1 MKSAPP
7 RGRTQQLWS
16 SKERPI
22 TGVDKSSFDFSHMD
36 AAVWSGVLRWIGEL
50 RGLSIVTAAFDPFTF
65 SVAPKQIRESC
76 CYAGNT

>member
-1 MKSAPP
+1 
-7 RGRTQQLWS
+7 
-16 SKERPI
+16 
-22 TGVDKSSFDFSHMD
+22 MD

-50 RGLSIVTAAFDPFTF
+50 LGLSIVTAAFDPFTF